1 MDCEYEEKQ
10 YEQLMNYELAEK
22 GRIYPAGQ
30 CLEKD
35 IGIDAA
41 LFFSKNSKFWR
52 KWNDSRSLNFRP
64 GVNLSRKLWNIAER
78 KLKSAAFPKF
88 KCNLF
93 IQYKRPESIKSP
105 NGKQYPDWRHAYFR
119 YKIRPHQQ
127 NTLAELERKT
137 SPNAIVV
144 YACASFSKIDAL
156 WKNAENNHLVENSN
170 FVPPHTL
177 IGHHCYTFI
186 NGTNGG
192 KACSEPVKVKGIELL
207 NELNKLI
214 EEIDNYE
221 DNVQFMS
228 VLAINLEKT
237 IHDLEN
243 QETARWFHSIKK
255 NMDIAEH
262 RLARSL
268 ATIFAFN
275 FVTNTTWAI
284 GYRNEKSIVSN
295 ENEIDGRLKGL
306 F

>member
-105 NGKQYPDWRHAYFR
+105 NGKQYPDWRHAR
-119 YKIRPHQQ
+119 H
-127 NTLAELERKT
+127 
-137 SPNAIVV
+137 
-144 YACASFSKIDAL
+144 
-156 WKNAENNHLVENSN
+156 
-170 FVPPHTL
+170 
-177 IGHHCYTFI
+177 
-186 NGTNGG
+186 
-192 KACSEPVKVKGIELL
+192 
-207 NELNKLI
+207 
-214 EEIDNYE
+214 
-221 DNVQFMS
+221 
-228 VLAINLEKT
+228 
-237 IHDLEN
+237 
-243 QETARWFHSIKK
+243 FH
-255 NMDIAEH
+255 
-262 RLARSL
+262 R
-268 ATIFAFN
+268 
-275 FVTNTTWAI
+275 
-284 GYRNEKSIVSN
+284 
-295 ENEIDGRLKGL
+295 
-306 F
+306 